1 MYAMTQRKE
10 IQALPEQLVNQIAAG
25 EVIERPASVLKEVL
39 ENAIDAG
46 ASQIEVRLEGGGI
59 RRICV
64 IDDGSGIPVDE
75 LPLALTQHAT
85 SKIRSLEELESV
97 SSMGFRGEAL
107 ASIASVSRMTITS
120 RSADQEHAFS
130 ICGTSREITPAAGGL
145 GTTIDVK
152 QLFEHI
158 PARRKFLKTEGTEF
172 GHAVDALERIAMA
185 NPHISFRIFHNQKP
199 YKQWQATDSFQ
210 RVRDVIGEEFIEHG
224 CEVQMDHGLARVHGM
239 IIHPTAARARADKQF
254 LFVNGRFIRDRTIS
268 HAIRQAY
275 SDVLHGDR
283 QAAYVL
289 FLEIAPELVDV
300 NVHPAKSEVR
310 FRESG
315 AVYRLFTQA
324 LKAALSNTGGQN
336 QSDANTVL
344 SALGR
349 PGVGQASDL
358 VKNSNE
364 LQQNLG
370 SQGLLTPGTFQNHHV
385 SGHSTTGHA
394 SSFPT
399 SSYQQNPLEL
409 APVGDWQ
416 SAYAPISDSTIK
428 APLPSSVPLANFADS
443 TKHESDADNFPLG
456 MAIGQLHGIYI
467 LAQNQSGLV
476 LVDMHAAHERVVYEQ
491 LKQLHDQQDIVT
503 QEFLV
508 PFLIACT
515 EKEVAIVESEQELL
529 LELGLRLHAS
539 GPKSITVRA
548 VPALLARGDIE
559 SLVLGVLKDIND
571 IGSTERLAL
580 QRNEILSTMACHG
593 AVRANKFLNIAE
605 MNALLRAMEATE
617 KADNCNHGRPTWFQ
631 WSMRDLDKLFM
642 RGE

>member
-1 MYAMTQRKE
+1 MYDMTQRKE
-10 IQALPEQLVNQIAAG
+10 IRPLPEQLINQIAAG

-46 ASQIEVRLEGGGI
+46 ASQIEIRLEGGGI

-64 IDDGSGIPVDE
+64 IDDGSGIPVEE
-75 LPLALTQHAT
+75 LPLAITQHAT
-85 SKIRSLEELESV
+85 SKIRSLDELESV
-97 SSMGFRGEAL
+97 ASMGFRGEAL

-120 RSADQEHAFS
+120 RSAGQDHAYS
-130 ICGTSREITPAAGGL
+130 ICGTSKEITPAAGGE

-158 PARRKFLKTEGTEF
+158 PARRKFLKTEATEF
-172 GHAVDALERIAMA
+172 AHAVDALERIAMA
-185 NPHISFRIFHNQKP
+185 NPHIAFRIFHNQKP
-199 YKQWQATDSFQ
+199 YKQWQATDAFQ

-224 CEVQMDHGLARVHGM
+224 LEVQMDHGLARVHGLT
-239 IIHPTAARARADKQF
+239 IHPTAARARADKQY

-275 SDVLHGDR
+275 RDVLHGDR
-283 QAAYVL
+283 QPAYVL

-315 AVYRLFTQA
+315 AVYRLFMQA
-324 LKAALSNTGGQN
+324 LGATLSNTGGQN
-336 QSDANTVL
+336 QSDADAVL

-349 PGVGQASDL
+349 AGDGQISRPAAATSYPTTNYRQ
-358 VKNSNE
+358 NS
-364 LQQNLG
+364 
-370 SQGLLTPGTFQNHHV
+370 
-385 SGHSTTGHA
+385 
-394 SSFPT
+394 
-399 SSYQQNPLEL
+399 LEL
-409 APVGDWQ
+409 PQTAGDWQ
-416 SAYAPISDSTIK
+416 AVYAPISAPESDSTLESF
-428 APLPSSVPLANFADS
+428 PMPERRQPSSNQSLPESKDAEAD
-443 TKHESDADNFPLG
+443 DYPLG
-456 MAIGQLHGIYI
+456 MAIGQLHGVYI
-467 LAQNQSGLV
+467 LAQNRSGLV

-491 LKQLHDQQDIVT
+491 LKQLHDQQDIVI

-508 PFLIACT
+508 PFLISCS
-515 EKEVAIVESEQELL
+515 EKEVAIVESQQELL
-529 LELGLRLHAS
+529 QELGLRLSAS

-559 SLVLGVLKDIND
+559 SLVLGVLKDISE

-593 AVRANKFLNIAE
+593 AIRANKFLNITE
-605 MNALLRAMEATE
+605 MNALLRAMEATD

>member
-1 MYAMTQRKE
+1 MTQRKE
-10 IQALPEQLVNQIAAG
+10 IRALPEQLINQIAAG

-46 ASQIEVRLEGGGI
+46 STQIEVRLEGGGI

-64 IDDGSGIPVDE
+64 IDDGSGIPMDE
-75 LPLALTQHAT
+75 LPLAITQHAT

-97 SSMGFRGEAL
+97 ASMGFRGEAL

-130 ICGTSREITPAAGGL
+130 ICGSSKEISPSAGGV
-145 GTTIDVK
+145 GTTVDVR

-158 PARRKFLKTEGTEF
+158 PARRKFLKTEATEF
-172 GHAVDALERIAMA
+172 GHAVDAIERLAMA
-185 NPHISFRIFHNQKP
+185 NPHVSFRIFHNQKP
-199 YKQWQATDSFQ
+199 YKQWQATDAFQ

-224 CEVQMDHGLARVHGM
+224 LEVQMDHGLARVHGM
-239 IIHPTAARARADKQF
+239 IIHPTAARARADKQY

-310 FRESG
+310 FRESS
-315 AVYRLFTQA
+315 AVYRLFIQA
-324 LKAALSNTGGQN
+324 LGAALSNTGGEN
-336 QSDANTVL
+336 RSDADAVMSSL
-344 SALGR
+344 ARAG
-349 PGVGQASDL
+349 D
-358 VKNSNE
+358 
-364 LQQNLG
+364 G
-370 SQGLLTPGTFQNHHV
+370 SMATATAQSQSQVQQGLSSPGTYQSQSGGTGSV
-385 SGHSTTGHA
+385 STYPKY
-394 SSFPT
+394 PT
-399 SSYQQNPLEL
+399 SHYSQNSLNLPS
-409 APVGDWQ
+409 ADDWR
-416 SAYAPISDSTIK
+416 SAYAPISKLETQGDTDGLTAVAATSPISSSPHSQKPSTE
-428 APLPSSVPLANFADS
+428 AD
-443 TKHESDADNFPLG
+443 DFPLG

-467 LAQNQSGLV
+467 LAQNRSGLV
-476 LVDMHAAHERVVYEQ
+476 LIDMHAAHERVVYEH
-491 LKQLHDQQDIVT
+491 LKQLHDQQDIVV

-508 PFLIACT
+508 PYLLSCT
-515 EKEVAIVESEQELL
+515 EKDVAIVESHHELL
-529 LELGLRLHAS
+529 QELGLHLSAG

-559 SLVLGVLKDIND
+559 SLVLGVLKDISD
-571 IGSTERLAL
+571 IGNSERLAL
-580 QRNEILSTMACHG
+580 QRNEILATMACHG
-593 AVRANKFLNIAE
+593 AIRANKFLTIAE
-605 MNALLRAMEATE
+605 MNALLRAMEATD

>member
-1 MYAMTQRKE
+1 MYNMTQRKE
-10 IQALPEQLVNQIAAG
+10 IRALPEQLINQIAAG

-46 ASQIEVRLEGGGI
+46 ASQIEARLEGGGI

-64 IDDGSGIPVDE
+64 IDDGSGIPLAE

-85 SKIRSLEELESV
+85 SKIRTLQELESV
-97 SSMGFRGEAL
+97 ASMGFRGEAI
-107 ASIASVSRMTITS
+107 ASIASVSRLTITS
-120 RSADQEHAFS
+120 RSADQEHAYS
-130 ICGTSREITPAAGGL
+130 ICGTSKEISPAAGTV
-145 GTTIDVK
+145 GTTVDVK

-158 PARRKFLKTEGTEF
+158 PARRKFLKTEATEF
-172 GHAVDALERIAMA
+172 AHAVDALERIAMA
-185 NPHISFRIFHNQKP
+185 NPHIGFKIFHNQKP
-199 YKQWQATDSFQ
+199 YKQWQATDAFQ

-224 CEVQMDHGLARVHGM
+224 LEVQTDHGLARVHG
-239 IIHPTAARARADKQF
+239 ITIHPTAARARADKQY

-283 QAAYVL
+283 QPAYVL
-289 FLEIAPELVDV
+289 FLEITPELVDV

-315 AVYRLFTQA
+315 AVYRLFTHA
-324 LKAALSNTGGQN
+324 LKATLSNTGGQN
-336 QSDANTVL
+336 QSDANAVM

-349 PGVGQASDL
+349 PGDGLIASPDPLQSPSQQASL
-358 VKNSNE
+358 SQELITPGAYQGYTSSSNATAA
-364 LQQNLG
+364 QQNF
-370 SQGLLTPGTFQNHHV
+370 SPTNYRQN
-385 SGHSTTGHA
+385 SLNLP
-394 SSFPT
+394 PT
-399 SSYQQNPLEL
+399 
-409 APVGDWQ
+409 GDWQ
-416 SAYAPISDSTIK
+416 SAYAPLNESEGLTTPAALHNSSTSSLQDIK
-428 APLPSSVPLANFADS
+428 TEQD
-443 TKHESDADNFPLG
+443 DFPLG

-467 LAQNQSGLV
+467 LAQNRSGLV

-491 LKQLHDQQDIVT
+491 LKQLHDQQDIVV

-508 PFLIACT
+508 PFLITCS
-515 EKEVAIVESEQELL
+515 EKEVAIVESQQELL
-529 LELGLRLHAS
+529 LELGLRLSAS

-559 SLVLGVLKDIND
+559 SLVLGVLRDINE
-571 IGSTERLAL
+571 IGNTERLAL
-580 QRNEILSTMACHG
+580 QRNEILGTMACHG

-605 MNALLRAMEATE
+605 MNALLRAMEATD

>member
-1 MYAMTQRKE
+1 MYGMNQRKE
-10 IQALPEQLVNQIAAG
+10 IRPLPEQLINQIAAG

-46 ASQIEVRLEGGGI
+46 STQIEVRLEGGGI

-64 IDDGSGIPVDE
+64 IDDGSGIPQNE
-75 LPLALTQHAT
+75 LPLAITQHAT

-97 SSMGFRGEAL
+97 DSMGFRGEAL

-130 ICGTSREITPAAGGL
+130 ICGTTKEITPAAGGV
-145 GTTIDVK
+145 GTTVDVK

-185 NPHISFRIFHNQKP
+185 NPQVSFRIFHNQRP
-199 YKQWQATDSFQ
+199 YKQWLATDAFQ

-224 CEVQMDHGLARVHGM
+224 LEVQMDHGLARVHGM
-239 IIHPTAARARADKQF
+239 IIHPTAARARADKQY
-254 LFVNGRFIRDRTIS
+254 LFVNGRFVRDRTVS

-283 QAAYVL
+283 QPAYVL
-289 FLEIAPELVDV
+289 FLEISPELVDV

-315 AVYRLFTQA
+315 AVHRLFTQA
-324 LKAALSNTGGQN
+324 LGATLSNTGGQN
-336 QSDANTVL
+336 QSDADAVM
-344 SALGR
+344 SSLGR
-349 PGVGQASDL
+349 AGDGTVAAQQGL
-358 VKNSNE
+358 VAQGALNSQPH
-364 LQQNLG
+364 LM
-370 SQGLLTPGTFQNHHV
+370 SQGSVPSGAYPKYTAPGYSQDSLNLP
-385 SGHSTTGHA
+385 
-394 SSFPT
+394 PT
-399 SSYQQNPLEL
+399 
-409 APVGDWQ
+409 GDWR
-416 SAYAPISDSTIK
+416 SAYAPINQEG
-428 APLPSSVPLANFADS
+428 ASVVAASPTMPAAATTQSATAQSQDPTATEND
-443 TKHESDADNFPLG
+443 DFPLG

-467 LAQNQSGLV
+467 LAQNRSGMV

-491 LKQLHDQQDIVT
+491 LKHLHDADDIVI

-508 PFLIACT
+508 PYLISCSET
-515 EKEVAIVESEQELL
+515 DVAVVESEQELL
-529 LELGLRLHAS
+529 GELGLHLSAS

-559 SLVLGVLKDIND
+559 SLVLGVLKDIHD
-571 IGSTERLAL
+571 IGSSERLAL
-580 QRNEILSTMACHG
+580 QRNEILATMACHG
-593 AVRANKFLNIAE
+593 AVRANKFLSITE
-605 MNALLRAMEATE
+605 MNALLRAMEATD

>member
-1 MYAMTQRKE
+1 MYDMNQRKV
-10 IQALPEQLVNQIAAG
+10 IRPLPEQLINQIAAG

-46 ASQIEVRLEGGGI
+46 ASQIEIRLEGGGI

-75 LPLALTQHAT
+75 LPLAITQHAT
-85 SKIRSLEELESV
+85 SKIRSLDELESV
-97 SSMGFRGEAL
+97 ASMGFRGEAL

-120 RSADQEHAFS
+120 RSAEQDHAYS
-130 ICGTSREITPAAGGL
+130 ICGTSKEITPAAGGV

-199 YKQWQATDSFQ
+199 YKQWQATDAFQ

-224 CEVQMDHGLARVHGM
+224 LEVQMDHGLARVHG
-239 IIHPTAARARADKQF
+239 ITIHPTAARSRADKQY
-254 LFVNGRFIRDRTIS
+254 LFVNGRFIRDRTVS

-275 SDVLHGDR
+275 RDVLHGDR
-283 QAAYVL
+283 QPAYVL

-324 LKAALSNTGGQN
+324 LGATLSNTGGQN
-336 QSDANTVL
+336 QSDADAVL

-349 PGVGQASDL
+349 AGDGHTVSSTTQAS
-358 VKNSNE
+358 VS
-364 LQQNLG
+364 LG
-370 SQGLLTPGTFQNHHV
+370 LMTPGAYQAYAGSSNNQTPTPASQSYPTTNCRQN
-385 SGHSTTGHA
+385 SLD
-394 SSFPT
+394 FP
-399 SSYQQNPLEL
+399 Q
-409 APVGDWQ
+409 AGDWQ
-416 SAYAPISDSTIK
+416 SVYAPIDAPEPDSVLE
-428 APLPSSVPLANFADS
+428 PRLPSSGQSLPQSNEA
-443 TKHESDADNFPLG
+443 EQDNYPLG
-456 MAIGQLHGIYI
+456 MAIGQLHGVYI
-467 LAQNQSGLV
+467 LAQNRSGLV

-508 PFLIACT
+508 PFLISCS
-515 EKEVAIVESEQELL
+515 EKEVAIVESQQELL
-529 LELGLRLHAS
+529 QELGLRLSAS

-593 AVRANKFLNIAE
+593 AIRANKFLNIAE
-605 MNALLRAMEATE
+605 MNALLRAMEATD

>member
-1 MYAMTQRKE
+1 MYRMSQRKE
-10 IQALPEQLVNQIAAG
+10 IRALPEQLINQIAAG

-46 ASQIEVRLEGGGI
+46 ATQIEVRLEGGGI

-64 IDDGSGIPVDE
+64 IDDGSGIPMDE
-75 LPLALTQHAT
+75 LPLAITQHAT

-97 SSMGFRGEAL
+97 ASMGFRGEAL

-120 RSADQEHAFS
+120 RSDGQEHAYS
-130 ICGTSREITPAAGGL
+130 ICGSSKEISPAAGGV

-185 NPHISFRIFHNQKP
+185 NPHIAFRVFHNQKP
-199 YKQWQATDSFQ
+199 YKQWQATDAFQ
-210 RVRDVIGEEFIEHG
+210 RVRDVMGEEFIEHG
-224 CEVQMDHGLARVHGM
+224 LEVQMDHGLARVHGI
-239 IIHPTAARARADKQF
+239 IIHPTAARSRADKQY
-254 LFVNGRFIRDRTIS
+254 LFVNGRFVRDRTVS

-283 QAAYVL
+283 QPAYVL

-315 AVYRLFTQA
+315 AVHRLFSQA
-324 LKAALSNTGGQN
+324 LGATLSSTGGQN
-336 QSDANTVL
+336 QSDADAVL
-344 SALGR
+344 SALGQA
-349 PGVGQASDL
+349 GNGHNQMIDAATTGSASTGTAASHVSQASY
-358 VKNSNE
+358 
-364 LQQNLG
+364 
-370 SQGLLTPGTFQNHHV
+370 
-385 SGHSTTGHA
+385 
-394 SSFPT
+394 PT
-399 SSYQQNPLEL
+399 SSYRQNSLDL
-409 APVGDWQ
+409 ASAGTSTGDWQ
-416 SAYAPISDSTIK
+416 SVYAPINAPDSIK
-428 APLPSSVPLANFADS
+428 IPEPRPQLQPSSQAINQAN
-443 TKHESDADNFPLG
+443 TSDAEVDDYPLG

-467 LAQNQSGLV
+467 LAQNRSGLV
-476 LVDMHAAHERVVYEQ
+476 LIDMHAAHERVVYEQ
-491 LKQLHDQQDIVT
+491 LKQLHDQQSIVT

-508 PFLIACT
+508 PFLISCS
-515 EKEVAIVESEQELL
+515 EKEVATVESQQALL
-529 LELGLRLHAS
+529 EELGLRLSAS

-593 AVRANKFLNIAE
+593 AVRANKFLNITE
-605 MNALLRAMEATE
+605 MNALLRAMEATD

>member
-1 MYAMTQRKE
+1 MYDMNQRKS
-10 IQALPEQLVNQIAAG
+10 IRPLPEQLINQIAAG

-39 ENAIDAG
+39 ENAIDA
-46 ASQIEVRLEGGGI
+46 ASSEIEVRLEGGGI

-64 IDDGSGIPVDE
+64 IDNGNGIPVDE

-97 SSMGFRGEAL
+97 DSMGFRGEAL

-120 RSADQEHAFS
+120 HSADQEHAHT
-130 ICGTSREITPAAGGL
+130 ICGTSKEITPSAGGI
-145 GTTIDVK
+145 GTTVDVK

-158 PARRKFLKTEGTEF
+158 PARRKFLKTENTEF
-172 GHAVDALERIAMA
+172 GHAVDAIERIAMA
-185 NPHISFRIFHNQKP
+185 NPQISFRIFHNQKP
-199 YKQWQATDSFQ
+199 YKQWRATDAFQ
-210 RVRDVIGEEFIEHG
+210 RVRDVMGEDFIEHG
-224 CEVQMDHGLARVHGM
+224 LEVQMDHGLARVHGM
-239 IIHPTAARARADKQF
+239 IIHPTAARARADKQY
-254 LFVNGRFIRDRTIS
+254 LFVNGRFVRDRSIS
-268 HAIRQAY
+268 HAIRHAY

-283 QAAYVL
+283 QPAYVL
-289 FLEIAPELVDV
+289 FLEIAPDLVDV

-324 LKAALSNTGGQN
+324 LGATLSNTGGQN
-336 QSDANTVL
+336 QSDADSIL

-349 PGVGQASDL
+349 PGSGQITQQHSLSQQEAYQTYPDAHQSSNASR
-358 VKNSNE
+358 N
-364 LQQNLG
+364 
-370 SQGLLTPGTFQNHHV
+370 
-385 SGHSTTGHA
+385 HSTTG
-394 SSFPT
+394 
-399 SSYQQNPLEL
+399 YQQNSLDLPSSTN
-409 APVGDWQ
+409 WQ
-416 SAYAPISDSTIK
+416 SAYAPINDT
-428 APLPSSVPLANFADS
+428 APLNAPVQSYQPSSRDVSQYNSNEVD
-443 TKHESDADNFPLG
+443 DYPLG

-467 LAQNQSGLV
+467 LAQNRSGLV

-491 LKQLHDQQDIVT
+491 LKQLHDQHDIVV

-508 PFLIACT
+508 PFLINCT
-515 EKEVAIVESEQELL
+515 EKEVAIVDAEQALL
-529 LELGLRLHAS
+529 RELGLHINAS

-559 SLVLGVLKDIND
+559 SLVFGVLKDIND
-571 IGSTERLAL
+571 IGGSDRLAL

-605 MNALLRAMEATE
+605 MNALLRAMEATD

>member
-1 MYAMTQRKE
+1 MYDMSQRKE
-10 IQALPEQLVNQIAAG
+10 ILPLPEQLINQIAAG

-64 IDDGSGIPVDE
+64 IDDGSGIPVNE
-75 LPLALTQHAT
+75 LPLAITQHAT
-85 SKIRSLEELESV
+85 SKIRSLDELESV
-97 SSMGFRGEAL
+97 ASMGFRGEAL
-107 ASIASVSRMTITS
+107 ASIASVSRLTITS
-120 RSADQEHAFS
+120 RSAEQDLAYS
-130 ICGTSREITPAAGGL
+130 ICGSSKEISPAAGGV

-172 GHAVDALERIAMA
+172 GHAVDAMERIAMA

-199 YKQWQATDSFQ
+199 YKQWLASDAFQ

-224 CEVQMDHGLARVHGM
+224 LEVQMDHGLARVHG
-239 IIHPTAARARADKQF
+239 ITIHPTAARARADKQY

-283 QAAYVL
+283 QPAYVL
-289 FLEIAPELVDV
+289 FLEISPDLVDV

-324 LKAALSNTGGQN
+324 IGSALSNTGGQN
-336 QSDANTVL
+336 QSDANAVMSTLGRAGDGQVVEVDAASAQ
-344 SALGR
+344 SAL
-349 PGVGQASDL
+349 PQAL
-358 VKNSNE
+358 MT
-364 LQQNLG
+364 QGTYPAHTG
-370 SQGLLTPGTFQNHHV
+370 SRNH
-385 SGHSTTGHA
+385 A
-394 SSFPT
+394 PAALNYPT
-399 SSYQQNPLEL
+399 SSYHQNSLDL
-409 APVGDWQ
+409 AQTAGNWQ
-416 SAYAPISDSTIK
+416 SAYAPISAPEDSH
-428 APLPSSVPLANFADS
+428 VPKPRMHNSIETELGDY
-443 TKHESDADNFPLG
+443 PLG

-467 LAQNQSGLV
+467 LAQNHSGLV

-491 LKQLHDQQDIVT
+491 LKQLHNQQEIVI

-508 PFLIACT
+508 PFLISCS
-515 EKEVAIVESEQELL
+515 EKEVALVESQQELL
-529 LELGLRLHAS
+529 QELGLRLSAS

-559 SLVLGVLKDIND
+559 SLVLGVLKDISD

-593 AVRANKFLNIAE
+593 SVRANKFLTITE
-605 MNALLRAMEATE
+605 MNALLRAMEATD

-631 WSMRDLDKLFM
+631 WSLRDLDKLFM

>member
-1 MYAMTQRKE
+1 MYGMTQRKE
-10 IQALPEQLVNQIAAG
+10 IRALPEQLINQIAAG

-46 ASQIEVRLEGGGI
+46 STEIEVRLEGGGI

-64 IDDGSGIPVDE
+64 IDNGSGIPVDE
-75 LPLALTQHAT
+75 LPLSVTQHAT

-97 SSMGFRGEAL
+97 ASMGFRGEAL

-120 RSADQEHAFS
+120 RSADQEHAYS
-130 ICGTSREITPAAGGL
+130 LCGSSKEITPSAGGV
-145 GTTIDVK
+145 GTTVDVK

-158 PARRKFLKTEGTEF
+158 PARRKFLRTEATEF
-172 GHAVDALERIAMA
+172 AHAVDALERLAMA
-185 NPHISFRIFHNQKP
+185 NPHISFRVFHNQKP
-199 YKQWQATDSFQ
+199 YKQWQATDAFQ

-224 CEVQMDHGLARVHGM
+224 LEVQMDHGLARVHGM
-239 IIHPTAARARADKQF
+239 IIHPTAARARADKQY

-310 FRESG
+310 FRESS

-324 LKAALSNTGGQN
+324 LGEALSNTGGKN
-336 QSDANTVL
+336 QSDANAVM

-349 PGVGQASDL
+349 AGDGPVADATTQRLISPGGYQSQQANQSE
-358 VKNSNE
+358 VTSSTQNYPGYPSN
-364 LQQNLG
+364 NY
-370 SQGLLTPGTFQNHHV
+370 SQGSLNLPLTV
-385 SGHSTTGHA
+385 
-394 SSFPT
+394 
-399 SSYQQNPLEL
+399 
-409 APVGDWQ
+409 DWR
-416 SAYAPISDSTIK
+416 SAYAPLSDTDTGVGATTP
-428 APLPSSVPLANFADS
+428 APGSQSSSKPLLEPTSEAD
-443 TKHESDADNFPLG
+443 DFPLG

-467 LAQNQSGLV
+467 LAQNRSGLV
-476 LVDMHAAHERVVYEQ
+476 LVDMHAAHERVLYEQ
-491 LKQLHDQQDIVT
+491 LKQLHDQQDIVM

-508 PFLIACT
+508 PYLLSCT
-515 EKEVAIVESEQELL
+515 EKDVAIVESHHELL
-529 LELGLRLHAS
+529 QELGLHLSAA

-548 VPALLARGDIE
+548 VPALLTRGDIE
-559 SLVLGVLKDIND
+559 SLVLGVLKDISD
-571 IGSTERLAL
+571 IGSSERLAL
-580 QRNEILSTMACHG
+580 QRNDILATMACHG
-593 AVRANKFLNIAE
+593 AIRAKRLLNLTE
-605 MNALLRAMEATE
+605 MNALLRAMEATD